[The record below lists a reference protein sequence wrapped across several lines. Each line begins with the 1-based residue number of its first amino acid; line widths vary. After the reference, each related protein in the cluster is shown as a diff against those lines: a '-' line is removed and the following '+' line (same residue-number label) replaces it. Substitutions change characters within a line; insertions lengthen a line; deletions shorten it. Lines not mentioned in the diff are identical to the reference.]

1 MKSAIYKVL
10 GFSAIAVFIFSNFTF
25 GQVASTGNQ
34 TTTPEVA
41 KTRDIINKL
50 LDDSGRSFRAGL
62 EAYKANKRSEAGEKF
77 DKSVETFLYSAIN
90 IQKDGKLQGCYNQ
103 LIETVYRIEFPAGTQ
118 APRIREL
125 SATCGWNW
133 NGEDF
138 KLADNVV
145 AMVKPSATPQR
156 RNNCE

>member
-25 GQVASTGNQ
+25 GQVTSPGNQ

-62 EAYKANKRSEAGEKF
+62 EAFKANKRSDAGEKF

-103 LIETVYRIEFPAGTQ
+103 LIETVYRLEFPAGSQ

-133 NGEDF
+133 NGDRR
-138 KLADNVV
+138 LRQN
-145 AMVKPSATPQR
+145 QR
-156 RNNCE
+156 

>member
-1 MKSAIYKVL
+1 MKSTIYKVL
-10 GFSAIAVFIFSNFTF
+10 GSSVLTFLIFSNYSF
-25 GQVASTGNQ
+25 GQSGDQ
-34 TTTPEVA
+34 STTPEIA
-41 KTRDIINKL
+41 KAREIVNKL

-62 EAYKANKRSEAGEKF
+62 KAFKANKRSDAGEKF

-103 LIETVYRIEFPAGTQ
+103 LIETVYRLEFPAGSQ

-138 KLADNVV
+138 EVADDVV
-145 AMVKPSATPQR
+145 AMVKPSATPQTSGSTAA
-156 RNNCE
+156 